1 MKTCP
6 ICGKPVPPA
15 KRHGQDR
22 IYCSTRC
29 CQIARK
35 RRSRELKKRLAGS
48 ERRLMIERMEKRD
61 REWETSPYAAPVTVE
76 ERDLRDTSIGRIVTV
91 ETRGRVC
98 VAPGSGFVNPSAML
112 RTA

>member
-15 KRHGQDR
+15 KKHGQDR

-48 ERRLMIERMEKRD
+48 ERQLMLERMAKRD
-61 REWETSPYAAPVTVE
+61 REWETSPYAPPVVVE
-76 ERDLRDTSIGRIVTV
+76 ERDLRNTPVGRIVTV

-98 VAPGSGFVNPSAML
+98 IAPRSGFIGQSDL
-112 RTA
+112 

>member
-22 IYCSTRC
+22 TYCSTRC
-29 CQIARK
+29 CQIASK
-35 RRSRELKKRLAGS
+35 RRSRYLKKRLAGS
-48 ERRLMIERMEKRD
+48 ERRLMLERMEKRD
-61 REWETSPYAAPVTVE
+61 MEWETSPYAAPVTVE
-76 ERDLRDTSIGRIVTV
+76 ERDLRDTSVGRIVTV

-98 VAPGSGFVNPSAML
+98 IAPGSGFVNPSAML
-112 RTA
+112 RTE